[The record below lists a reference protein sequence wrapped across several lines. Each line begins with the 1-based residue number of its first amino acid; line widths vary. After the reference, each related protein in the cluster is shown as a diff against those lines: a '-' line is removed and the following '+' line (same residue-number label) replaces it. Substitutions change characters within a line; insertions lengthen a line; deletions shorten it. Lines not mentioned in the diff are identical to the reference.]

1 MYFMLQNG
9 ESSRRLKVA
18 ATVAGHF
25 VVKPSRAA
33 AASAAMASAQR
44 LLPPVIVED
53 EGGACE
59 QLWRVVLLC
68 CLSGQSAC
76 SAAKGLRLLCS
87 VSVLSTASL

>member
-1 MYFMLQNG
+1 
-9 ESSRRLKVA
+9 VA

-59 QLWRVVLLC
+59 QPWRAVFASF
-68 CLSGQSAC
+68 CLGKSPAVRQSAVLQC
-76 SAAKGLRLLCS
+76 MPLPCP
-87 VSVLSTASL
+87 VSVLSTASQ